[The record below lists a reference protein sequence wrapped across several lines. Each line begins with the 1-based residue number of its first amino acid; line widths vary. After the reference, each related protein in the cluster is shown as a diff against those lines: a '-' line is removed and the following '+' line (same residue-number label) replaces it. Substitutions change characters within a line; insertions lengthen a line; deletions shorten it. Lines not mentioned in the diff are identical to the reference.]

1 MLALLQQ
8 YWAHAVVVGAP
19 LLTGA
24 VSSLVHYR
32 RGDL

>member
-1 MLALLQQ
+1 MTLLVQ
-8 YWAHAVVVGAP
+8 YWPHLIVVGTP
-19 LLTGA
+19 LVTGA